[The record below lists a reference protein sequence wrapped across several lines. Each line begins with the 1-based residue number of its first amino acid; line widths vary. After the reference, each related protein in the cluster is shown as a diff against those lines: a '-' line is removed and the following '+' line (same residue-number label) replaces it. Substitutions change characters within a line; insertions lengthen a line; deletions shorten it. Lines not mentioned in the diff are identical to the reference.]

1 MPSRTPHNKL
11 PARAHQSVSFQ
22 RIAHFL
28 ICLSIVLY
36 ALYAGSSF
44 FIPLTYG
51 MFFAL
56 MLQPACRRFE
66 QLIHNRM
73 LAVILTLITASI
85 IVLGVIMFFFN
96 QVQAILTEA
105 DDIYAGLQETLY
117 EWAEYGGGSF
127 GLSGDEV
134 QVYIDRAITS
144 VSDEPFGI
152 VSTGLSTSG
161 VLLANFSL
169 VMIYTFF
176 FLLYRTAVKNFV
188 LGQLSDRDQG
198 EGLQTMN
205 EVQQIAKSY
214 LGGMG
219 LVMLILGILNSL
231 GLFAIGL
238 DYFLVWGFLAAVLG
252 IIPYIGTVIG
262 GLLPFVFAIAT
273 TESVWQPLLVVV
285 LYMTVQF
292 VEGNFI
298 TPKVLGGSVKI
309 NALAAIIAVILGS
322 FFWGVAGII
331 IAIPLLAMVRIVL
344 THIESLRPIALLLSD
359 DLYERSDEFL
369 NSYYGPQF
377 RLANLFKGRAQL
389 RVKTP
394 KAGLTHQHG
403 TQQVSHPNPEV
414 VADPET

>member
-1 MPSRTPHNKL
+1 MPGRPSHTSSSS
-11 PARAHQSVSFQ
+11 ARRGVSFQ
-22 RIAHFL
+22 RIAYFL

-44 FIPLTYG
+44 FIPITYG
-51 MFFAL
+51 VFFAL
-56 MLQPACRRFE
+56 MLQPVCKRFE
-66 QLIHNRM
+66 SLIGNRM
-73 LAVILTLITASI
+73 VAVILTLVASSILI
-85 IVLGVIMFFFN
+85 IGVIVFFFN

-105 DDIYAGLQETLY
+105 DDIYSGLQETLY
-117 EWAEYGGGSF
+117 EWAEYGGDTF
-127 GLSGDEV
+127 GLTGAEV
-134 QVYIDRAITS
+134 ETYIDQAITS
-144 VSDEPFGI
+144 VSDEPLGI

-169 VMIYTFF
+169 VAIYTFF

-188 LGQLSDRDQG
+188 LGQLSDQDQQ
-198 EGLQTMN
+198 EGLETMN

-219 LVMLILGILNSL
+219 LVMLILAVLNSL

-238 DYFLVWGFLAAVLG
+238 DYFLVWGFLAAILG

-262 GLLPFVFAIAT
+262 GMLPFMFAIAT
-273 TESVWQPLLVVV
+273 TESLWQPIMVVV

-298 TPKVLGGSVKI
+298 TPKVLGGSVKL

-322 FFWGVAGII
+322 FFWGIAGII

-344 THIESLRPIALLLSD
+344 THIEPLRPIALLLSD
-359 DLYERSDEFL
+359 DLYERSEEFL
-369 NSYYGPQF
+369 GPLNGPKF
-377 RLANLFKGRAQL
+377 RLALLFSGKAPFVLSSPRTRLGHKGT
-389 RVKTP
+389 KS
-394 KAGLTHQHG
+394 KG
-403 TQQVSHPNPEV
+403 HPDAEV
-414 VADPET
+414 VADPESK